1 MELIDAASDESKQV
15 AIRTTEA
22 VVKGAFQM
30 AVKVSSGAVHLST
43 GSAVA
48 ALRSMRNAAAAALHE
63 QRTTGK
69 ISVRDFGRTI
79 TGSREVVDI
88 DDAAVSREMESTL
101 KRYGCTFA
109 VEQGADGTRTFHVQ
123 GKDVQVVEHALSVA
137 SQRVDQKIARNETRR
152 NNAEKIEK
160 GVSGKK
166 AEREQKQSRTKER
179 GLDNPKATLGNDE
192 DGPTRSGATR

>member
-15 AIRTTEA
+15 AIRTTETA
-22 VVKGAFQM
+22 LKGIFHV
-30 AVKVSSGAVHLST
+30 AVKAVGSGAGVVTS
-43 GSAVA
+43 SAHALLGA
-48 ALRSMRNAAAAALHE
+48 AKTALHE